1 MSSGWFWEYLMCS
14 PWYIQRA
21 FSCGRIAPKIRF
33 STRLYWLGLGCSW
46 QSSIQ
51 SASWLL
57 IYVTMRPGN
66 QRRWCEWATA
76 LRMPTVR
83 PGALH
88 CGHPARSFLLSPSR
102 RVLLTQRLGVPVGL
116 RRAAKCSVRI
126 RDSRASRIRPK
137 CRGSIQDRC
146 GKARSVGRWKC

>member
-1 MSSGWFWEYLMCS
+1 
-14 PWYIQRA
+14 
-21 FSCGRIAPKIRF
+21 
-33 STRLYWLGLGCSW
+33 LYWLGLGCSW

-57 IYVTMRPGN
+57 IYHDNAPGN
-66 QRRWCEWATA
+66 QRRWREWATA

-102 RVLLTQRLGVPVGL
+102 GVLLTQRTW
-116 RRAAKCSVRI
+116 RS
-126 RDSRASRIRPK
+126 SRS
-137 CRGSIQDRC
+137 S
-146 GKARSVGRWKC
+146 SSGRVFRENN